1 MWITDYMEDIES
13 DLSVF
18 HRVDDYMTMPAP
30 RFFSLVPR
38 LSAYAGVLQ
47 ARAVEEQENGGA
59 RHVAPSGGA
68 SAPGAPS
75 QATTVSNDVAFAEL
89 GDWVEYKKEE
99 V

>member
-1 MWITDYMEDIES
+1 MWITEYMDDIES
-13 DLSVF
+13 DLSAF
-18 HRVDDYMTMPAP
+18 HRVDDYMTLPAP

-47 ARAVEEQENGGA
+47 ARAMEEQERAGD
-59 RHVAPSGGA
+59 RQPAPSA
-68 SAPGAPS
+68 SATAPGART
-75 QATTVSNDVAFAEL
+75 QATVVSNDVAFAEL